1 MTVRKPKPNSQ
12 ASTSISALLRQPN
25 PWSDWMSNTDHEPLS
40 TLRFM
45 ALMLREL
52 PVPWLIDRLAPALE
66 AADREGQRQL
76 EQQLRDYPMPD
87 GVTFGFEH
95 WLSFWD
101 QGGSVAYDEALIDVV
116 DAIGGS
122 DDLALFSAA
131 MTRADVDRTALLWFL
146 LNGMAEWAA
155 YNGDPF
161 AVGKDG
167 AWLAELLTEGLEET
181 VDWPDQD
188 PLGVL
193 FAYLY
198 GRFRERTDHATMP
211 IPRDFAPCDDT
222 ADYFSSAAPKTAS
235 ETRLLRSITSES
247 GEPAPSLSDIL
258 GDDARHWPKVAS
270 NVGSLRRQ
278 GLLSTTSLHATPA
291 GTLRASQEQDAAR
304 WRCTEISDDGSRH

>member
-1 MTVRKPKPNSQ
+1 MRKPNSSART
-12 ASTSISALLRQPN
+12 ASSVSALLRQPN
-25 PWSDWMSNTDHEPLS
+25 PWLDWMSDTDHEPLS

-66 AADREGQRQL
+66 AADRDGQRLL

-101 QGGSVAYDEALIDVV
+101 QGGSTPYDEALMDVV
-116 DAIGGS
+116 DGIGGS
-122 DDLALFSAA
+122 EDLAVFSAA
-131 MTRADVDRTALLWFL
+131 MTRDAVDPTELLWFL

-161 AVGKDG
+161 AVSKDG

-181 VDWPDQD
+181 VDWPNQD

-198 GRFRERTDHATMP
+198 GRFRELTDHTTMP
-211 IPRDFAPCDDT
+211 IPRDFAPRDDT
-222 ADYFSSAAPKTAS
+222 ADYFSSRAPKPAS
-235 ETRLLRSITSES
+235 EGRLLRSITSEV
-247 GEPAPSLSDIL
+247 GKPAPSLFEIL
-258 GDDARHWPKVAS
+258 GDDARNWPEVATI
-270 NVGSLRRQ
+270 VGSLRRQ

-291 GTLRASQEQDAAR
+291 GTFQANREWDAIRA
-304 WRCTEISDDGSRH
+304 RCTGNPDDDARH